1 MQRATVD
8 LLFAKRA
15 IKNTAHQTTLLLVV
29 TSQRNFGTALHV
41 AFVPQMQP
49 VTDRISLA
57 MTAIY

>member
-15 IKNTAHQTTLLLVV
+15 IKNTLHQTALPLVV
-29 TSQRNFGTALHV
+29 TSQRNFGTALR
-41 AFVPQMQP
+41 ATLAPQMQP
-49 VTDRISLA
+49 VTDRILLA